1 MLKKLTP
8 VQKLILLSIITIL
21 IAALYLFYNINP
33 KILEYQLTS
42 RVRKTIAMLLVGAS
56 IAVSTVIFQTITNNR
71 ILTPSII
78 GLDAV
83 YMFIKTSLIF
93 FFGSTSTI
101 VLNNHLNFLVT
112 LVGMIIF
119 SLFFLLLGIVF
130 GTFFSSLSSFIEMM
144 IDPEEF
150 LSIQSAMFASFNAI
164 NEGILLISGVVLIIM
179 IIIAFFIKPYLDVL
193 SLGRD
198 QAINL

>member
-42 RVRKTIAMLLVGAS
+42 RVRNTIAMLLVGAS

-101 VLNNHLNFLVT
+101 VLNNHLNFLLI
-112 LVGMIIF
+112 LVSIIIF
-119 SLFFLLLGIVF
+119 ILFLFYIL
-130 GTFFSSLSSFIEMM
+130 FIY
-144 IDPEEF
+144 
-150 LSIQSAMFASFNAI
+150 
-164 NEGILLISGVVLIIM
+164 
-179 IIIAFFIKPYLDVL
+179 KYLML
-193 SLGRD
+193 
-198 QAINL
+198 

>member
-83 YMFIKTSLIF
+83 YMFIKT
-93 FFGSTSTI
+93 GW
-101 VLNNHLNFLVT
+101 
-112 LVGMIIF
+112 
-119 SLFFLLLGIVF
+119 
-130 GTFFSSLSSFIEMM
+130 E
-144 IDPEEF
+144 
-150 LSIQSAMFASFNAI
+150 
-164 NEGILLISGVVLIIM
+164 
-179 IIIAFFIKPYLDVL
+179 
-193 SLGRD
+193 
-198 QAINL
+198 